1 MPVLPRLRGTFRTLF
16 RREELEQDLD
26 EELQSILEMLTE
38 EKIREGRS
46 PEQARREAWIEL
58 EGVEQVKARVREE
71 RHGSTLDS
79 LRHDVRYTLR
89 TLRRSPGF
97 TLIAVLTLAI
107 GIGATTALFST
118 LDAVLLR
125 DLPYAEPDQLVA
137 GIKTRD
143 ERIAGPVS
151 RVDYF
156 DFREQGRSFADL
168 ALVATGAYRVTA
180 TGGGKPQLVTA
191 SMATWNLFQTLGVQ
205 TCLGRSFTLQDEVA
219 SAAVVL
225 ISHGFWQRR
234 FGGASSAVGSV
245 INVYDMP
252 VTVVG
257 VLPQGFR
264 FLYNTD
270 VWLLINR
277 EGPFD
282 LTRDSHSHYLIGRI
296 GPGASFDQAQSEIS
310 TIAELLGQQYP
321 DTNKGKGV
329 MLADLHLFMVWQ
341 ARPSL
346 LLLMATAGL
355 VLLIACGNVAG
366 LLLARGQRRLS
377 EMAMR
382 TALGAQRRRLVRQ
395 LLTESTV
402 LTLLAGIAGI
412 LLAYLIQG
420 LLLHLLPLGDPG
432 VPVPTIDGGALLFA
446 LVVSIATGLLV
457 GIMPALRGTAI
468 NLAQR
473 LRTGTHASEGVRGT
487 RLRSAMVVGQVS
499 LSILLLI
506 GAGLLI
512 RSLVNLTSLELGF
525 EPSNLLT
532 AGIQIQAA
540 DHPTPGQRNLLF
552 SSLLE
557 EIEALPEVVS
567 AAMVSKLP
575 IRSTATDW
583 PIWPADQPRP
593 SGQDARLALARWA
606 TPDYLRTMEMPLLRG
621 RDISDSDLPGT
632 VPVVVVSE
640 AVAQGLFPEQNPIG
654 QQVGLGWSDE
664 TFEIIGVVGNA
675 RINGLRSDY
684 DWAMYI
690 SAAQTDGSG
699 MGMEIVVTTMSLV
712 VQTRRDPSRL
722 VEPVRR
728 ILQDKDSNAILI
740 EPATMTAVIDDN
752 LADFRVV
759 MISLGLLAVLAL
771 LLTAIGLYGVL
782 AFNVSQRSNEL
793 GIRVAV
799 GASPASLIGM
809 VLKRGLVLIAGG
821 LVLGLVGALPAT
833 RLLQQLLFGVEPLD
847 SGTYLGAA
855 AFLALVGLLA
865 CLVPAWRATQ
875 VDLVE
880 VLRRD

>member
-1 MPVLPRLRGTFRTLF
+1 MPVLSTIRGSFRALF
-16 RREELEQDLD
+16 RREELERDLD
-26 EELQSILEMLTE
+26 EEMQSILEMLTE
-38 EKIREGRS
+38 EKIRAGRS

-71 RHGSTLDS
+71 RHGAGLDS

-118 LDAVLLR
+118 LNAVLLR
-125 DLPYAEPDQLVA
+125 DLPYAEPDRLVA
-137 GIKTRD
+137 GVKTR
-143 ERIAGPVS
+143 EGRIAGPVS

-156 DFREQGRSFADL
+156 DFREHGHSFSDL
-168 ALVATGAYRVTA
+168 AIVATGAPRVTV

-191 SMATWNLFQTLGVQ
+191 GLASWNLFQTLGVQ
-205 TCLGRSFTLQDEVA
+205 PYLGRSFTLQDEVEG
-219 SAAVVL
+219 AAVVV

-234 FGGASSAVGSV
+234 FGGDPSVVGSV
-245 INVYDMP
+245 LNVYGMP
-252 VTVVG
+252 VTIVG

-264 FLYNTD
+264 FLYATD
-270 VWLLINR
+270 LWALINR
-277 EGPFD
+277 EGPYD
-282 LTRDSHSHYLIGRI
+282 LTRDSHSHYLVGRI
-296 GPGASFDQAQSEIS
+296 GPGVSFEQAQSELS
-310 TIAELLGQQYP
+310 AIADLLGQQYP
-321 DTNKGKGV
+321 DTNRGKGV
-329 MLADLHLFMVWQ
+329 MLIDLHRFMVWQ

-382 TALGAQRRRLVRQ
+382 TALGAPRRRLIRQ
-395 LLTESTV
+395 LLTESIV
-402 LTLLAGIAGI
+402 LTLMAGGAGI
-412 LLAYLIQG
+412 LLAYLMLG
-420 LLLHLLPLGDPG
+420 LLLRLLPLGDPG
-432 VPVPTIDGGALLFA
+432 VPVPAIDGGALLFA
-446 LVVSIATGLLV
+446 LVVSIVTGLLV

-487 RLRSAMVVGQVS
+487 RLRSAMVIGQVS

-512 RSLVNLTSLELGF
+512 RSLLNLTSLELGF
-525 EPSNLLT
+525 EPGHLLT
-532 AGIQIQAA
+532 AGIQIQPA
-540 DHPTPGQRNLLF
+540 DHPTPGQRNLFF

-606 TPDYLRTMEMPLLRG
+606 TPGYLSTMEMPILRG

-640 AVAQGLFPEQNPIG
+640 AVAQGMFPDQDAIG
-654 QQVGLGWSDE
+654 QHVGLGWSDE

-675 RINGLRSDY
+675 RINGLRNQY
-684 DWAMYI
+684 DWAMYM

-699 MGMEIVVTTMSLV
+699 MGMGIVVTTMSLV
-712 VQTRRDPSRL
+712 VQSNRDPSRL

-728 ILQDKDSNAILI
+728 ILQDKDSNAMLI
-740 EPATMTAVIDDN
+740 EPATMTAVIHDN
-752 LADFRVV
+752 LAEFRIV
-759 MISLGLLAVLAL
+759 MVSLGLLAILAL
-771 LLTAIGLYGVL
+771 MLTAIGLYGVL

-799 GASPASLIGM
+799 GASSASLIGL
-809 VLKRGLVLIAGG
+809 VLKRGLVLIAVG

-833 RLLQQLLFGVEPLD
+833 RMLQQLLFGIEPLD
-847 SGTYLGAA
+847 GSTYLGAA
-855 AFLALVGLLA
+855 IFLALVGLLA
-865 CLVPAWRATQ
+865 CLLPAWRATR
-875 VDLVE
+875 VNLVE